1 MTDVTLTPAELR
13 TLLDLLASAEVKLGV
28 AYNLHPVLARAAT
41 LASGDR
47 PIGGVEIRSG
57 EPLPKLL
64 PVDTP
69 PPAGSGSRDA
79 PNTPPWAE

>member
-28 AYNLHPVLARAAT
+28 AYNLYPVLARAAT

-47 PIGGVEIRSG
+47 PIGGVEILPG

-64 PVDTP
+64 PADTP
-69 PPAGSGSRDA
+69 PRAVSGTRDA
-79 PNTPPWAE
+79 PPWAE